1 MATAIA
7 SSWPRTGAH
16 WSWRKRT
23 TMATMTTMARGLTV
37 LSAPC
42 GTVRYRRF
50 VSEAKPLRM
59 RRVTH
64 YCILP
69 SRWTKRRTKTT
80 KSWTTK
86 YALVPVWTWRFVCVL
101 EPQSHKARQ
110 VDNIFFLVDEATQM
124 TIPSRPTRRRSARK
138 RKISQSSR
146 MRSRGRGSRG
156 RGSRGRGSRG
166 RGSRGRGSR
175 GRGSR
180 GRGSGGGTRSDLYR
194 GPWGKDR
201 CAVEIV
207 ENFIQDR
214 NFKSALENVK
224 SRWGECSWL
233 QKKSRHIAPSHG
245 DRDVVAPKLL
255 SECLQHVKPEPFDF
269 KIKALYYSKE
279 PIDGAVKSRSER
291 DYYKIAQNVV
301 ITVIDGKY
309 NMKTTAGNAFDI
321 KIGPE
326 ENGVSVLFSYNMDKP
341 LHTDGVFAT

>member
-1 MATAIA
+1 
-7 SSWPRTGAH
+7 
-16 WSWRKRT
+16 
-23 TMATMTTMARGLTV
+23 
-37 LSAPC
+37 
-42 GTVRYRRF
+42 
-50 VSEAKPLRM
+50 
-59 RRVTH
+59 
-64 YCILP
+64 
-69 SRWTKRRTKTT
+69 
-80 KSWTTK
+80 
-86 YALVPVWTWRFVCVL
+86 
-101 EPQSHKARQ
+101 
-110 VDNIFFLVDEATQM
+110 
-124 TIPSRPTRRRSARK
+124 
-138 RKISQSSR
+138 
-146 MRSRGRGSRG
+146 
-156 RGSRGRGSRG
+156 
-166 RGSRGRGSR
+166 
-175 GRGSR
+175 
-180 GRGSGGGTRSDLYR
+180 LYR